1 MSIRGKSTIVIFVV
15 IAVLLAGLV
24 PYGLYQYNGIRE
36 SSLRR
41 TVDQIRTQFS
51 DALDAKKDVWLTN
64 ALQIAENPVIE
75 QAMRDEDR
83 EAAIEILNQYSRLF
97 RENTGFNNVQVHLID
112 ENRQSF
118 VKSWA
123 PGDYGETLDYSDA
136 YAEVARTESAVIT
149 VEPSPKGLRLKGLFP
164 VRTDGEL
171 VGMTNFE
178 GGLNSIKRTLKPS
191 DVEFLYFLS
200 NDYRELAEGLED
212 QPQVG
217 SYTLS
222 QSDTDEAFLDY
233 VTSRLDPQAIRSTAG
248 AAESAGEMGR
258 TRYLIDEE
266 YLVTAM
272 PAVAFNDEE
281 VGLFLLGQETE
292 IATAIVN
299 ENGALILSLVGV
311 VVVALLLL
319 AVAAYFLIGRA
330 VARPLREVV
339 AAAERLADGDLT
351 VDIEAK
357 RKDEI
362 GEAIRAVDRTMNR
375 LRDVVANIRLVT
387 DNVTDG
393 NKNIASSSQT
403 LSEGS
408 SEQASSVEETSSSVE
423 EMVSQ
428 ISQTANNAQQTE
440 QISRTVSEKAEQTR
454 STVNDAVSS
463 MEQIAERVTVIDEI
477 ARQTN
482 LLALNAAIEAANAG
496 EAGKGFAVVA
506 GEVRKLAEHSRNAAA
521 DITELTGTTSDA
533 VKRAGESLEGL
544 TPEIQRS
551 FQLVQE
557 ISATTREQEKGFEQ
571 INKAVQQL
579 DTVVQ
584 SNASAAEELA
594 STTQEIQAQTTTL
607 ENTIGYFHTDSDV
620 GGEVA
625 GANFAT
631 IRFKHLMW
639 KSRLRGYLAGT
650 DHIDESEAVSDHDC
664 ELGKWYFGPG
674 LEQFGHIDAMKE
686 LEEPHRRLHELVSEI
701 MSLAKQGRRDD
712 AEARLEDLAAL
723 SDRIVELLSR
733 VETELRSHGA

>member
-1 MSIRGKSTIVIFVV
+1 M
-15 IAVLLAGLV
+15 LAALV
-24 PYGLYQYNGIRE
+24 PYGVFQYTDIRE
-36 SSLRR
+36 SSLQR
-41 TVDQIRTQFS
+41 TVSQIRTQFS
-51 DALDAKKDVWLTN
+51 DALAAKKDVWLTN

-75 QAMRDEDR
+75 RAMRDGDR
-83 EAAIEILNQYSRLF
+83 RTAIEILNQYSTLF
-97 RENTGFNNVQVHLID
+97 QENTGFNNVQVHLIGD
-112 ENRQSF
+112 DLRSF

-123 PGDYGETLDYSDA
+123 PEDYGESLEYSDA
-136 YAEVARTESAVIT
+136 YAELAQTRSAIVT
-149 VEPSPKGLRLKGLFP
+149 LEPSPKGLRLKGLFP
-164 VRTDGEL
+164 VTVDGDL
-171 VGMTNFE
+171 VGMANFE

-191 DVEFLYFLS
+191 DVEFLYFIS
-200 NDYRELAEGLED
+200 NDYLDLAEGLSGHA
-212 QPQVG
+212 QVG
-217 SYTLS
+217 NFTLS
-222 QSDTDEAFLDY
+222 QRDTDEQFLDY
-233 VTSRLDPQAIRSTAG
+233 VTSRLDIEAVLSATEGTAG
-248 AAESAGEMGR
+248 ENAGG
-258 TRYLIDEE
+258 YVLDDE
-266 YLVTAM
+266 YLVTAE
-272 PAVAFNDEE
+272 AATAFNDEQ
-281 VGLFLLGQETE
+281 VGLFLLGQRTDV
-292 IATAIVN
+292 ATAIVN
-299 ENGALILSLVGV
+299 ENGGLILSLFGV
-311 VVVALLLL
+311 VVAVLLLL
-319 AVAAYFLIGRA
+319 AVAAYFLIGRS
-330 VARPLREVV
+330 VAKPLQEVV
-339 AAAERLADGDLT
+339 ATAERLADGDLT
-351 VDIEAK
+351 VEVGTT

-362 GEAIRAVDRTMNR
+362 GEAIRAVGRTMNR

-454 STVNDAVSS
+454 ATVNEAVSS
-463 MEQIAERVTVIDEI
+463 MQQIAERVTVIDEI

-521 DITELTGTTSDA
+521 DITELTGTTSES
-533 VKRAGESLEGL
+533 VRQAGESLEGL

-551 FQLVQE
+551 FQLIQE

-594 STTQEIQAQTTTL
+594 STTQEIESQTSTL
-607 ENTIGYFHTDSDV
+607 EDTIGYFHTDSDV

-625 GANFAT
+625 GVNFAT

-639 KSRLRGYLAGT
+639 KSRLRGFIAGT
-650 DHIDESEAVSDHDC
+650 THIDESEAVSDHEC

-674 LEQFGHIDAMKE
+674 LEKFGHIDAMKH
-686 LEEPHRRLHELVSEI
+686 LEEPHRELHDMVSEI
-701 MSLAKQGRRDD
+701 MSLAKQGRHGD
-712 AEARLEDLAAL
+712 AESRLEDLADL
-723 SDRIVELLSR
+723 SDRIVDLLNQ
-733 VETELRSHGA
+733 VEDELRNQGA